1 VWTSEKRPQYDR
13 SKLRYPSDLTDEEWS
28 LIGPLIPSA
37 KKGGNKRTVD
47 GRAVVNGVM
56 YILAPAVSGRRCRRI
71 CRRSTVNDYL
81 RRWDDDRTLDRIH
94 HAL

>member
-1 VWTSEKRPQYDR
+1 VWTSEKRPRYDR
-13 SKLRYPSDLTDEEWS
+13 SKLRYPSDLTDGEWS

-47 GRAVVNGVM
+47 VRAVANGWC
-56 YILAPAVSGRRCRRI
+56 ISSAPAVSERRCRRI
-71 CRRSTVNDYL
+71 CRRSTANDYL
-81 RRWDDDRTLDRIH
+81 RRWDHDRTLDRIH